1 MLVLD
6 LPYSYP
12 YIDRHLN
19 HSLHDQ
25 MRLGPFVERFHHS
38 TPRSFLSTRL
48 TLCLS
53 RGEDLP
59 YLLLS
64 SLAPSLPPSL
74 PFFPC
79 PTLSC
84 PSLPLPLD
92 SFSSRRKTQDR
103 RPRGLGTA

>member
-59 YLLLS
+59 CLLLS

-74 PFFPC
+74 PSPARPALPFPV
-79 PTLSC
+79 
-84 PSLPLPLD
+84 LPC
-92 SFSSRRKTQDR
+92 RCRCR
-103 RPRGLGTA
+103 